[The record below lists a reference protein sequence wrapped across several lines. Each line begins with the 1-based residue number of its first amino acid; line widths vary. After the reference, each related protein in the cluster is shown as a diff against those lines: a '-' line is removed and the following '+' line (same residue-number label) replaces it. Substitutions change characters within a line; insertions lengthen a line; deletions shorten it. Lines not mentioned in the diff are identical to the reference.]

1 MPRDAEPPNNRIV
14 QRAENLDDSGTSRD
28 QESLEAQDFPLNRET
43 GGNVSPPQG
52 LAVTTGQ

>member
-43 GGNVSPPQG
+43 G
-52 LAVTTGQ
+52 VTFRPLRGPW